1 MLTVPIRN
9 KYSYFVVKLDC
20 SRVLRFGYV
29 EGLEKYSIKSKTR
42 GEHFGGMTECL

>member
-29 EGLEKYSIKSKTR
+29 EGLEKYILSRAKPVENTSVV
-42 GEHFGGMTECL
+42 